1 MIYHLFFWMYTK
13 LQQKPPLYMSF
24 FWFSTNLTSTFQY
37 NSSCSFCVSHSDIL
51 FPQDLFTCHLHR
63 SWEQSW
69 KTLEKAFLL
78 ELSLSVITAFVSKL
92 GLEQLFIIVW
102 KKAISTSSYFLL
114 HMWWAMGYPSLNSSG
129 TRFINGNLYW
139 FGLSV
144 YQCIRF
150 YVLAFK
156 IFLFAPLFEIQT
168 QICCSSSQYRRTF
181 LVLSVFF
188 PWKLRVELYY
198 SLLVA
203 TLSTSR
209 KWKCYHLN
217 ASVSCNLQPSV
228 SY

>member
-24 FWFSTNLTSTFQY
+24 FWFSTNLTSTFQD
-37 NSSCSFCVSHSDIL
+37 NSSCSFWVSHSDIL

-129 TRFINGNLYW
+129 TRFINKNCT
-139 FGLSV
+139 GLVCACINAYNFMCLLLKYFYLLLCLKSKRKYV
-144 YQCIRF
+144 ALQVNIVVHFWSYQCF
-150 YVLAFK
+150 S
-156 IFLFAPLFEIQT
+156 PE
-168 QICCSSSQYRRTF
+168 
-181 LVLSVFF
+181 
-188 PWKLRVELYY
+188 
-198 SLLVA
+198 SLE
-203 TLSTSR
+203 
-209 KWKCYHLN
+209 
-217 ASVSCNLQPSV
+217 
-228 SY
+228 